1 MSYISIFN
9 KQYPILSI
17 FLFIFI
23 AATISSLFYNYI
35 CSSFAKEGFETD
47 SSDKKSGYIDNQ
59 IATTEPTDR
68 EIFISLSTS
77 PKRIENIGP
86 LIKTLSNQTVKP
98 TKIVLNLPFI
108 FKRTNTTFSELPDFV
123 TNNPLVY
130 INWCEDIGPSTKVIP
145 TVKLASSP
153 ESILISVD
161 DDIEYK
167 PTLVE
172 TLLKYS
178 DKHPEAVI
186 TGESFMRL
194 PSSNNSNKDTST
206 QYAELV
212 EGYSSVLYKKKHI
225 ADFTEETILNYP
237 KFCYLADDFIIS
249 NHLRKKGVPI
259 VVITSTN
266 DKPYG
271 EIFLS
276 YGNGDDSLRNGANGN
291 SNGNIDNYKKCAS
304 HLKSKN
310 DLHIKY
316 VFE

>member
-9 KQYPILSI
+9 KEYHILSI

-23 AATISSLFYNYI
+23 AATILSLFYNYV
-35 CSSFAKEGFETD
+35 SSTFTKEGFDTD
-47 SSDKKSGYIDNQ
+47 SSDKKSGYIDNE
-59 IATTEPTDR
+59 IVTTEPTDR

-86 LIKTLSNQTVKP
+86 LIKTLSTQTVKP
-98 TKIVLNLPFI
+98 TKIVLNLPFV
-108 FKRTNTTFSELPDFV
+108 FKRTNTTFNELPDFV
-123 TNNPLVY
+123 TTNPLVY
-130 INWCEDIGPSTKVIP
+130 VNWCEDIGPSTKVIP
-145 TVKLASSP
+145 TTKLASSP

-194 PSSNNSNKDTST
+194 PSTNKSNKDTST

-225 ADFTEETILNYP
+225 ADFSEDVIINYP

-249 NHLRKKGVPI
+249 NHLRKKGIPI
-259 VVITSTN
+259 VVITSKN

-291 SNGNIDNYKKCAS
+291 SNGNIDNYKKCAN

-310 DLHIKY
+310 ELYIHNEMK
-316 VFE
+316 

>member
-1 MSYISIFN
+1 MV
-9 KQYPILSI
+9 
-17 FLFIFI
+17 
-23 AATISSLFYNYI
+23 
-35 CSSFAKEGFETD
+35 EGFE
-47 SSDKKSGYIDNQ
+47 KQQPVDNDYTNNRIEPTTSN
-59 IATTEPTDR
+59 IATNR
-68 EIFISLSTS
+68 EIFVSLSTS
-77 PKRIENIGP
+77 PKRIGNIGP
-86 LIKTLSNQTVKP
+86 LINTLSNQTVKP
-98 TKIVLNLPFI
+98 TKIILNLPFV
-108 FKRTNTTFSELPDFV
+108 FKRTNTTFDEVPEFV

-130 INWCEDIGPSTKVIP
+130 VNWCEDIGPSTKVIP
-145 TVKLASSP
+145 TAKLASSP
-153 ESILISVD
+153 DSILISVD

-178 DKHPEAVI
+178 DKHPNAVI

-194 PSSNNSNKDTST
+194 PSEKGKNDSQGQSQP

-225 ADFTEETILNYP
+225 DDFTEETIKDYP

-259 VVITSTN
+259 VVITSAN

-276 YGNGDDSLRNGANGN
+276 YGDGDDSLRNGANGN

-310 DLHIKY
+310 ELYIKY
-316 VFE
+316 AFE